1 MQSFIDENTNR
12 ICVQVVPY
20 AIMGN
25 EPVRLNSNK
34 EIFKIQ
40 ITGVLV
46 EFTVLGKT
54 NTYHLMI
61 KPEEQGSV
69 SNSEIVNRDTT
80 IYHTVFRFNDIVLNS
95 ETESLTGKPLN
106 LYPAILDEEL
116 EVRLVIRVDGE
127 ICYQFET
134 LQLNG
139 TMSCLRVL
147 TADGNIYNEEP
158 NLTRIR
164 RAISEGKIV
173 GYILNVYQK

>member
-1 MQSFIDENTNR
+1 MDYFIDENGNR
-12 ICVQVVPY
+12 SSVQIVPY
-20 AIMGN
+20 AIMAN
-25 EPVRLNSNK
+25 EPVRFNSNK
-34 EIFKIQ
+34 EIIKIQ

-46 EFTVLGKT
+46 EFTVVGQT
-54 NTYHLMI
+54 NTYHIAI

-69 SNSEIVNRDTT
+69 SNSELVKRDTT
-80 IYHTVFRFNDIVLNS
+80 EYRMVFRFNDIVLNS

-147 TADGNIYNEEP
+147 IADGNIYNEEP